1 MNIIWLTKLTDK
13 DSFRNTQLMMSEALR
28 KKGNEVTLI
37 LARNLTEKKE
47 KQKGV
52 VYVPSL
58 NVKILSGFLFG
69 FIVFLYLPRLI
80 NDKKVDIIMISG
92 DTIWSPFLLLMKT
105 FKIPLILDMRSLPI
119 DTDTIKLKNISL
131 YLSRYLTDGL
141 TTITPELADILKK
154 KFHLQDKKI
163 GIWSSGFSKTQF
175 NETQEN
181 ILKNHMNDM
190 FVLLHHGSYSPSR
203 GIEEL
208 IRSIPLVDTLLKN
221 KIKLILIGIPQNKIE
236 EIDLLCKTLD
246 VSDQVEIIPPVDI
259 EKIPVYIQ
267 YCDVGIIPLPPDN
280 EWWHVSVPLKTLE
293 YLAMGKPIIATNIP
307 FHQKIFNLCNCG
319 ILLNSNKPNEIAE
332 AINLL
337 YQNKE
342 KLYDMGKKGK
352 EIVEK
357 YYSWESKAT
366 ELEVYLQQFL

>member
-1 MNIIWLTKLTDK
+1 MNIIWLTKLTEK

-28 KKGNEVTLI
+28 KQGNEVSLI
-37 LARNLTEKKE
+37 LARNLSEKKD
-47 KQKGV
+47 KQKGI
-52 VYVPSL
+52 VYVPTL

-80 NDKKVDIIMISG
+80 KNKKVDIIIISG
-92 DTIWSPFLLLMKT
+92 DTIWSPFLLLLKA

-141 TTITPELADILKK
+141 TTITPELAEILKK

-175 NETQEN
+175 SEPQEN
-181 ILKNHMNDM
+181 ILKNHLNDK
-190 FVLLHHGSYSPSR
+190 FVLLHHGSYAPSR

-221 KIKLILIGIPQNKIE
+221 KIKLILVGIPQNKIE
-236 EIDLLCKTLD
+236 EIGLLCKTLD
-246 VSDQVEIIPPVDI
+246 ISDQVEIIPPVDI
-259 EKIPVYIQ
+259 GKIPAYIR

-280 EWWHVSVPLKTLE
+280 EWWYVSVPLKTLE

-307 FHQKIFNLCNCG
+307 FHQKIFDLCNCG
-319 ILLNSNKPNEIAE
+319 ILLNSNTPNEIAE
-332 AINLL
+332 AINVL
-337 YQNKE
+337 YQKKE
-342 KLYDMGKKGK
+342 KLSDMGKKGK

-366 ELEVYLQQFL
+366 ELEEYLKQFL

>member
-1 MNIIWLTKLTDK
+1 MNIIWLTKLTEK

-28 KKGNEVTLI
+28 KQGNEVSLI
-37 LARNLTEKKE
+37 LARNLSEKKD
-47 KQKGV
+47 KQKGI
-52 VYVPSL
+52 VYVPTL

-80 NDKKVDIIMISG
+80 KNKKVDIIIISG
-92 DTIWSPFLLLMKT
+92 DTIWSPFLLLLKA

-141 TTITPELADILKK
+141 TTITPELAEILKK

-175 NETQEN
+175 SEPQEN
-181 ILKNHMNDM
+181 ILKNHLNDT
-190 FVLLHHGSYSPSR
+190 FVLLHHGSYAPSR

-221 KIKLILIGIPQNKIE
+221 KIKLILVGIPQNKIE
-236 EIDLLCKTLD
+236 EIGLLCKTLD
-246 VSDQVEIIPPVDI
+246 ISDQVEIIPPVDI
-259 EKIPVYIQ
+259 GKIPAYIR

-280 EWWHVSVPLKTLE
+280 EWWYVSVPLKTLE

-307 FHQKIFNLCNCG
+307 FHQKIFDLCNCG
-319 ILLNSNKPNEIAE
+319 ILLNSNTPNEIAE
-332 AINLL
+332 AINVL
-337 YQNKE
+337 YQKKE
-342 KLYDMGKKGK
+342 KLSDMGKKGK

-366 ELEVYLQQFL
+366 ELEEYLKQFL

>member
-1 MNIIWLTKLTDK
+1 
-13 DSFRNTQLMMSEALR
+13 MSEALR
-28 KKGNEVTLI
+28 KQGNEVSLI
-37 LARNLTEKKE
+37 LARNLSEKKD
-47 KQKGV
+47 KQKGI
-52 VYVPSL
+52 VYVPTL

-80 NDKKVDIIMISG
+80 KNKKVDIIIISG
-92 DTIWSPFLLLMKT
+92 DTIWSPFLLLLKA

-141 TTITPELADILKK
+141 TTITPELAEILKK

-175 NETQEN
+175 SEPQEN
-181 ILKNHMNDM
+181 ILKNHLNDK
-190 FVLLHHGSYSPSR
+190 FVLLHHGSYAPSR

-221 KIKLILIGIPQNKIE
+221 KIKLILVGIPQNKIE
-236 EIDLLCKTLD
+236 EIGLLCKTLD
-246 VSDQVEIIPPVDI
+246 ISDQVEIIPPVDI
-259 EKIPVYIQ
+259 GKIPAYIR

-280 EWWHVSVPLKTLE
+280 EWWYVSVPLKTLE

-307 FHQKIFNLCNCG
+307 FHQKIFDLCNCG
-319 ILLNSNKPNEIAE
+319 ILLNSNTPNEIAE
-332 AINLL
+332 AINVL
-337 YQNKE
+337 YQKKE
-342 KLYDMGKKGK
+342 KLSDMGKKGK

-366 ELEVYLQQFL
+366 ELEEYLKQFL

>member
-1 MNIIWLTKLTDK
+1 
-13 DSFRNTQLMMSEALR
+13 MMSEALR
-28 KKGNEVTLI
+28 KQGNEVSLI
-37 LARNLTEKKE
+37 LARNLSEKKD
-47 KQKGV
+47 KQKGI
-52 VYVPSL
+52 VYVPTL

-80 NDKKVDIIMISG
+80 KNKKVDIIIISG
-92 DTIWSPFLLLMKT
+92 DTIWSPFLLLLKA

-141 TTITPELADILKK
+141 TTITPELAEILKK

-175 NETQEN
+175 SETQEN
-181 ILKNHMNDM
+181 ILKNHLNDK
-190 FVLLHHGSYSPSR
+190 FVLLHHGSYAPSR

-221 KIKLILIGIPQNKIE
+221 KIKLILVGIPQNKIE
-236 EIDLLCKTLD
+236 EIGLLCKTLD
-246 VSDQVEIIPPVDI
+246 ISDQVEIIPPVDI
-259 EKIPVYIQ
+259 GKIPAYIR

-280 EWWHVSVPLKTLE
+280 EWWYVSVPLKTLE
-293 YLAMGKPIIATNIP
+293 YLAMGKPIIATSIP
-307 FHQKIFNLCNCG
+307 FHQKIFDLCNCG
-319 ILLNSNKPNEIAE
+319 ILLHSNTPNEIAE
-332 AINLL
+332 AINVL
-337 YQNKE
+337 YQKKE

-366 ELEVYLQQFL
+366 ELEEYLKQFL